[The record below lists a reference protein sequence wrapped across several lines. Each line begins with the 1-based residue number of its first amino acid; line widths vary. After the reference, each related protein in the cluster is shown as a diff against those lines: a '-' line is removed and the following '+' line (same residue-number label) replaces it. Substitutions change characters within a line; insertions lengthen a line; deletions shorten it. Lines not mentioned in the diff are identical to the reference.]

1 MTTRDDKF
9 KPQEPPLPAI
19 PESEEEPWPFS
30 EAVLPRGGVKCGN
43 PALRES
49 FGRPDSEPPD
59 LSRFEPRPATDWLA
73 VLGVGAA
80 VVAFLLWAVPA

>member
-1 MTTRDDKF
+1 MTTPDDKF
-9 KPQEPPLPAI
+9 KPQEGRLPAV
-19 PESEEEPWPFS
+19 PEWEEEP
-30 EAVLPRGGVKCGN
+30 PRGFRCGT
-43 PALRES
+43 PALSES
-49 FGRPDSEPPD
+49 LFRPDSEPPD

>member
-1 MTTRDDKF
+1 MTTPDDKF
-9 KPQEPPLPAI
+9 KPQEGRLPAV
-19 PESEEEPWPFS
+19 PEWEEEP
-30 EAVLPRGGVKCGN
+30 PRGFRCGN
-43 PALRES
+43 PALEES
-49 FGRPDSEPPD
+49 LFRPDSEPPD